1 MDGGDGCLCG
11 SMLRVRTGF
20 PLENYGFL
28 EGTDHVSLTA
38 QRGYHKYPR
47 ISQLNG

>member
-1 MDGGDGCLCG
+1 MDGGDGCLRG
-11 SMLRVRTGF
+11 SMIRTGF

-28 EGTDHVSLTA
+28 EGIDHVSLPA

-47 ISQLNG
+47 TSQLNG